1 MYYKK
6 IKIMF
11 KTYLIIRRRFFAKV
25 ECKSFFDVSPIDGD
39 VIIAIGSVYD
49 AMKDKED
56 KATHHHL

>member
-1 MYYKK
+1 
-6 IKIMF
+6 MF